1 MAEYTNNDIND
12 ARRRVEEMRQKAKHY
27 VDSPTE
33 NESRN
38 TNADESSQRKVQ
50 SSSDFGFLGDIFSSL
65 FSSNEDDNSTPLLL
79 ALILILTKEGADSK
93 LILALLYILL

>member
-27 VDSPTE
+27 IDSPIE
-33 NESRN
+33 NVNQN
-38 TNADESSQRKVQ
+38 TNTDENPKTKAQNSF
-50 SSSDFGFLGDIFSSL
+50 DFGFIGDIFSSL

-79 ALILILTKEGADSK
+79 ALILILVKEGADSK

>member
-1 MAEYTNNDIND
+1 MPEYTNNDINE

-27 VDSPTE
+27 VDSPTDNSNQNNTHE
-33 NESRN
+33 NQTN
-38 TNADESSQRKVQ
+38 TKN
-50 SSSDFGFLGDIFSSL
+50 SSDFGFLGDIFSSL